1 MCTGTGGAAGLTD
14 SSFRSLDLYFSLD
27 LCAHH
32 HQDFGGNSREAS
44 VLPEMMECAS
54 HQAYT
59 ATCRV
64 CCGNLGSSS
73 QMPREPPQNWLGG
86 LTRTRTH
93 EKLGQNL
100 VKRPFLKIRAL
111 KLKFGHRKA
120 HDVRN
125 CRWSSQNLNS

>member
-1 MCTGTGGAAGLTD
+1 MYRYYMYMCTGTGGAAGLTD
-14 SSFRSLDLYFSLD
+14 SSFRSLYFS

-64 CCGNLGSSS
+64 DLYCGNLG
-73 QMPREPPQNWLGG
+73 WLFFSNAE
-86 LTRTRTH
+86 RAAAKPAWWTH
-93 EKLGQNL
+93 
-100 VKRPFLKIRAL
+100 
-111 KLKFGHRKA
+111 
-120 HDVRN
+120 
-125 CRWSSQNLNS
+125 